1 MTSGVLHQT
10 AAHLRMPTIQ
20 QTMHTK
26 SPTRWP
32 IALHS
37 ARAAGT
43 FFLGLILA
51 ATTFSAHGQGE
62 IASGTLSSSGSGPF
76 SYSLTFSDAAGA
88 TAPIGSIWYS
98 WTATTPPF
106 FYLPGTPS
114 SASAPAGW
122 TASIQSSSIQ
132 FTANSPA
139 NDIQPGNS
147 LSGFGF
153 QATFTPAQVASA
165 AHSGLSVAYSGGI
178 EAPPDSAGYT
188 FTVAAVPEPGSLA
201 LMLAGAG
208 AWAVSRRRR

>member
-1 MTSGVLHQT
+1 MTSDILYQS
-10 AAHLRMPTIQ
+10 AAHWHMPTIQ
-20 QTMHTK
+20 QAMHTK
-26 SPTRWP
+26 SPTRGI
-32 IALHS
+32 IALP
-37 ARAAGT
+37 AVRAAGT

-51 ATTFSAHGQGE
+51 GTTFSVHGQGE

-122 TASIQSSSIQ
+122 TASILSSSIQ
-132 FTANSPA
+132 FIANSPA

-153 QATFTPAQVASA
+153 QAIFTPAQVASA

-188 FTVAAVPEPGSLA
+188 FTVATVPEPSSLA
-201 LMLAGAG
+201 LVLAAAG
-208 AWAVSRRRR
+208 TWTLRRRRG